1 METSLCRQSCAKAMG
16 VAGVVGAGGAKGVV
30 ETNPWSGNG
39 FWRTIG
45 EGPGCVGL
53 G

>member
-16 VAGVVGAGGAKGVV
+16 VAGVVGAGGAKGAV
-30 ETNPWSGNG
+30 ETNISSANG
-39 FWRTIG
+39 FWSAIG
-45 EGPGCVGL
+45 SGPSGAGL